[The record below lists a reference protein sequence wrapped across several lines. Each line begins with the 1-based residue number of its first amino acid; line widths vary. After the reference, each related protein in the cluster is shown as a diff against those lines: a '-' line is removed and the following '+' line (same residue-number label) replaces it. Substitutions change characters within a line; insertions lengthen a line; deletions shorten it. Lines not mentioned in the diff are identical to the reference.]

1 MGDCFREVYE
11 RWVTGRSWADLDLD
25 SLGNLN
31 PEVSNGTFEFGMPE
45 QQLYHPKVPG
55 PPVNQG
61 LRTPHRV
68 RPVRRFVKP
77 DLSNP
82 AVNDPAVLPGR

>member
-45 QQLYHPKVPG
+45 QQLYHPNVLG
-55 PPVNQG
+55 PSDHLAQRLLQG
-61 LRTPHRV
+61 
-68 RPVRRFVKP
+68 KP
-77 DLSNP
+77 AAS
-82 AVNDPAVLPGR
+82 VIC